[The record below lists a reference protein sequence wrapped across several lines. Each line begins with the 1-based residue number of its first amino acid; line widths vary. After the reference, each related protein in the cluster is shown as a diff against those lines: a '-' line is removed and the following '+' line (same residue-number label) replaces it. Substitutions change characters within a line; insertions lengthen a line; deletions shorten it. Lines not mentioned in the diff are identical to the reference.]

1 MRAELM
7 QPFFP
12 PKLSS
17 NQKVWNGFIVGNYRF
32 PAYEVPEHSMTAHRV
47 AIHGSP
53 VTIDVRQDGR
63 RLREHFLKG
72 DLTYTPSGIQ
82 FGARWKE
89 ERAVLTILLEPEFVA
104 HAARELVEE
113 DKVEIVPHFRFH
125 DPLIKE
131 LGLALGAEVKSGGLL
146 GRLYAEAVAHM
157 LAVHLVKRYST
168 SRQLINDVIGE
179 LPKDKLRR
187 AIEFINDN
195 LEHNIALAQIAAT
208 VELSPY
214 HFCRLFKQSTGLAPH
229 QYVLEQRI
237 ERAKTLL
244 SKTALPLVEIAYSLG
259 FSSQSHFTALF
270 RKFTAR
276 TPNAY
281 RRSL

>member
-1 MRAELM
+1 MSAELL

-17 NQKVWNGFIVGNYRF
+17 DQKVWDGFIVGYYRF

-53 VTIDVRQDGR
+53 VKIDVRQDGR

-82 FGARWKE
+82 FGARWQE
-89 ERAVLTILLEPEFVA
+89 EREVLTVLLEPEFVST
-104 HAARELVEE
+104 AANELIEE
-113 DKVEIVPHFRFH
+113 YKVETVPHFRFR

-131 LGLALGAEVKSGGLL
+131 IGLALGAEVKSGGLL
-146 GRLYAEAVAHM
+146 GRLYSEALAH
-157 LAVHLVKRYST
+157 LLVVHIVKRYST
-168 SRQLINDVIGE
+168 SGRPVHDVIGS
-179 LPKDKLRR
+179 LPKHKLRR

-195 LEHNIALAQIAAT
+195 LEQNIALAEIATT
-208 VELSPY
+208 VEMSPY
-214 HFCRLFKQSTGLAPH
+214 HFSRLFKQSTGLAPH

-237 ERAKTLL
+237 ERARTLL

-259 FSSQSHFTALF
+259 FTSQSHFTALF
-270 RKFTAR
+270 RRFTAT
-276 TPNAY
+276 TPKAY
-281 RRSL
+281 RKSL